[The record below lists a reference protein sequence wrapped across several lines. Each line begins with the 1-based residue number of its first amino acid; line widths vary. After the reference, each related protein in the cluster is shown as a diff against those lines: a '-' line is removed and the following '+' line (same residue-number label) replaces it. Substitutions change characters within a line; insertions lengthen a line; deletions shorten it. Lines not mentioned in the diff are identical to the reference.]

1 MGVPLF
7 SRENVIGY
15 VTLDSDKIGAYGVE
29 ETHIAQAFVNQ
40 AATAIQNAQ
49 LFAETQRLLGQTR
62 EQTQLLQQIMNIVPN
77 GIVLLN
83 SAKRPVLSN
92 QAGEAFMDKIAEMT
106 ADGRIKS
113 IGSFTIDD
121 LYQPNP
127 SSSPWQ
133 EIEFPEG
140 QLIFEAA
147 VWSLDRSREE
157 NYQVLVLQDITE
169 ERSKQSYRAA
179 QERLAIV
186 GQLAAG
192 IAHDFN
198 NIMAVILLY
207 TQLLLQMPDLPP
219 KEEKRLVTI
228 YEQSQRASDL
238 IHQILDFSRQS
249 LLERNLLNL
258 TPFLKE
264 LTYLLKRTLPENIDV
279 LFDYE
284 EGQHLINGDPT
295 RIQQIIMNLALNSKD
310 AMPEGGT
317 LRLILRK
324 KVITKKSEI
333 PLPDMLKGNW
343 LWLKVSDDGQGIMAD
358 NLPHI
363 FEPFFTTKPFGQG
376 TGLGLAQVYG
386 IVKQHEGFIDV
397 RSKPGQ
403 GTTFSIYLPAFETET
418 VPPVEEVVELPASK
432 NHETILVVED
442 NENAKDAIVEILE
455 MLNYKTMS
463 ASNGVEALSIFQSE
477 KGNIDLILGDIV
489 MPSMDGAALHAAL
502 TKIDPTIKMVMMTGY
517 PLDKADD
524 LILNQNVISWMQ
536 KPLHTEQIAIS
547 VYQAL
552 YETNH

>member
-1 MGVPLF
+1 
-7 SRENVIGY
+7 
-15 VTLDSDKIGAYGVE
+15 
-29 ETHIAQAFVNQ
+29 
-40 AATAIQNAQ
+40 
-49 LFAETQRLLGQTR
+49 
-62 EQTQLLQQIMNIVPN
+62 
-77 GIVLLN
+77 
-83 SAKRPVLSN
+83 
-92 QAGEAFMDKIAEMT
+92 
-106 ADGRIKS
+106 
-113 IGSFTIDD
+113 
-121 LYQPNP
+121 
-127 SSSPWQ
+127 
-133 EIEFPEG
+133 
-140 QLIFEAA
+140 
-147 VWSLDRSREE
+147 
-157 NYQVLVLQDITE
+157 
-169 ERSKQSYRAA
+169 
-179 QERLAIV
+179 
-186 GQLAAG
+186 
-192 IAHDFN
+192 
-198 NIMAVILLY
+198 
-207 TQLLLQMPDLPP
+207 
-219 KEEKRLVTI
+219 
-228 YEQSQRASDL
+228 
-238 IHQILDFSRQS
+238 
-249 LLERNLLNL
+249 
-258 TPFLKE
+258 
-264 LTYLLKRTLPENIDV
+264 
-279 LFDYE
+279 
-284 EGQHLINGDPT
+284 
-295 RIQQIIMNLALNSKD
+295 
-310 AMPEGGT
+310 
-317 LRLILRK
+317 
-324 KVITKKSEI
+324 VITKKSEI

-477 KGNIDLILGDIV
+477 KGNIDLILSDIV